1 MNEGQVPGPMP
12 PDPFAASALPD
23 LSQLAAGNYNWFAA
37 HLAAGFSEG
46 QALHLT
52 TTYVTAILS
61 VMLSNAA
68 AQERPGQQAG

>member
-12 PDPFAASALPD
+12 PDPFSPAALPD
-23 LSQLAAGNYNWFAA
+23 LAQLAAGNFNWFSA
-37 HLAAGFSEG
+37 HLAAGFTEG

-68 AQERPGQQAG
+68 QQPPGQQAG